1 MAYLEKQLKSLAC
14 GEKFYINAT
23 NLSPEDIAF
32 LREAI
37 RTGRVFPYPEN
48 FEMFSKRANIWQAV
62 ASGEIIAPQGEY
74 VKLQEFAKMTEARRV
89 LENYLDNEQY
99 VFHYAVHMPKSEFCK
114 LKAAYFE
121 NGDTFTE
128 MILRCADMVKAE
140 FTQKLCEMLGE
151 EIGKEC

>member
-14 GEKFYINAT
+14 GEKFYINAI

-32 LREAI
+32 LRESI
-37 RTGRVFPYPEN
+37 RTGRVFPCPEN
-48 FEMFSKRANIWQAV
+48 FERLSKRANIWQAV

-74 VKLQEFAKMTEARRV
+74 VKLQEFAKMTDARRV

-99 VFHYAVHMPKSEFCK
+99 VFHYAAHMPKSEFCK

-121 NGDTFTE
+121 NGDAFSE

-140 FTQKLCEMLGE
+140 FTQKLCEMIGT
-151 EIGKEC
+151 EIGKEW